1 MLNHRNSVGNIKPD
15 TSMFV
20 IKSMNPM
27 ETPGRQQPQIS
38 RIPMKN
44 QAYLGAYY
52 S

>member
-1 MLNHRNSVGNIKPD
+1 MLARNNSIGNLGPD

-20 IKSMNPM
+20 IKSVNPM